1 MTTAPA
7 DTIPDRTTADPT
19 TAGRTVPVGPDP
31 ASEEV
36 APDRRRWKALAVIAL
51 VQFMLVLDVTVVNVA
66 LPSMQTDLGFSR
78 AGLAWVVDGYVL
90 TAGGLLLLGG
100 RLADLL
106 GRRRMFMAGLLLFAG
121 ASALSGASPDPGML
135 VASRF
140 LQGMGEAIAS
150 PAAFGLVALL
160 FTEPSER
167 ARAIGIFGGVA
178 GLGGTLGPVIS
189 GLLIAASSWRW
200 IFFVNVPVAVFAVI
214 AVARIVDESRAERS
228 VWPGTTGTPR
238 PDFAAAF
245 VGTVGLSGV
254 VYGLIAASSHP
265 WGSLQVI
272 GSLVGGL
279 TALTGFALIE
289 RAAADPLI
297 PARFLRNRT
306 RVTANVANLV
316 FASVFFTVFFLMT
329 LYFEETLRYSALRTG
344 VAYLPVGI
352 FIGVGI
358 GVSSSLVTRT
368 GVRVLLCSGSALF
381 ATGTLLL
388 SRITAHG
395 SYWTEAFP
403 GLAIM
408 ALGAGISF
416 AAFGNA
422 SMHEVSGQDASLA
435 SGVNSTAQSVGGAI
449 GLALLATVAV
459 RHAAHAMAHGM
470 AFGVAA
476 TGGAVLA
483 FRIGAVIALAGG
495 LIVGL
500 IRFGSP
506 AISTPVIDDGRETG
520 EEAPPQVGGRQMT
533 PEPESSLICSQV

>member
-1 MTTAPA
+1 MTTAPV
-7 DTIPDRTTADPT
+7 DTIQDRTTADR
-19 TAGRTVPVGPDP
+19 AVPVGPEP
-31 ASEEV
+31 TSSGS

-66 LPSMQTDLGFSR
+66 LPRIQTDLGFSR

-106 GRRRMFMAGLLLFAG
+106 GRRRMFMIGLLLFAG
-121 ASALSGASPDPGML
+121 ASALSGASPNPGML

-140 LQGMGEAIAS
+140 LQGMGEAVAS

-160 FTEPSER
+160 FTETRER

-214 AVARIVDESRAERS
+214 AVARIVEESRAERS
-228 VWPGTTGTPR
+228 AWVGTTGNPR
-238 PDFAAAF
+238 PDVVGAL
-245 VGTVGLSGV
+245 VGTAGLCAV

-265 WGSLQVI
+265 WASLQVI
-272 GSLVGGL
+272 GSLVGGFA
-279 TALTGFALIE
+279 ALSGFALIE

-297 PARFLRNRT
+297 PARFLHNRT

-344 VAYLPVGI
+344 LAYLPVGI
-352 FIGVGI
+352 FIGIGI
-358 GVSSSLVTRT
+358 GISSSLVTKA
-368 GVRVLLCSGSALF
+368 GVRVLLCSGSGLF

-395 SYWTEAFP
+395 SYWTEALP
-403 GLAIM
+403 GLAVM

-459 RHAAHAMAHGM
+459 RHAAHAIAHGM

-476 TGGAVLA
+476 TAGAVLA

-495 LIVGL
+495 LMVGL
-500 IRFGSP
+500 IRFGTPASSMP
-506 AISTPVIDDGRETG
+506 AIGAGAATG
-520 EEAPPQVGGRQMT
+520 EEASPEGVGGCQMT
-533 PEPESSLICSQV
+533 PDSESSLICSQV